1 MGGSEPESALQE
13 VLRAAE
19 TLGLPRQLPSTLVQ
33 NPWQAFLHVSRPI
46 IPKGGA

>member
-19 TLGLPRQLPSTLVQ
+19 TLGLQCQLPSTLVQ
-33 NPWQAFLHVSRPI
+33 NPWQAFLHLSLPI
-46 IPKGGA
+46 ICKGGA